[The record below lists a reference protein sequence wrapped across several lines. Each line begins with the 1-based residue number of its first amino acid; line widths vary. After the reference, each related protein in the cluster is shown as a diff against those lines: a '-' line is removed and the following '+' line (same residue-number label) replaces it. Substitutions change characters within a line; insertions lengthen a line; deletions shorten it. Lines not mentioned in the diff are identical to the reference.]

1 MIFSHITGWS
11 SWRWPQKGVNSTVT
25 NRSLLLKL
33 EHLENTPWLAILM
46 ITVCWGNWNVSLHA
60 GTTHM
65 TCTVISYT
73 NLRGRN
79 YKHFSPF
86 KVVLYERYKTN
97 LGYLSRIAQV
107 VIKILVFFL
116 CESCFPTR
124 RCDPIKTRF
133 LLERFSVDD
142 RQTQWYKQ
150 TTKSD
155 TRISFNFLII
165 LKNRDSK
172 NLVWFAT
179 TFRSYLRRYYMKFTK
194 MDWELQ

>member
-1 MIFSHITGWS
+1 MFSHVTGWS
-11 SWRWPQKGVNSTVT
+11 SWRWPQKGVNSTVA

-65 TCTVISYT
+65 TCTVISCT

-107 VIKILVFFL
+107 VIKILVFFCANL
-116 CESCFPTR
+116 VSPRAAAIPSKHAF
-124 RCDPIKTRF
+124 
-133 LLERFSVDD
+133 FSSVLVW
-142 RQTQWYKQ
+142 TIGKH
-150 TTKSD
+150 SD
-155 TRISFNFLII
+155 TNKQPNLTRGYPLI
-165 LKNRDSK
+165 
-172 NLVWFAT
+172 F
-179 TFRSYLRRYYMKFTK
+179 
-194 MDWELQ
+194 